1 MAVTYKILSAL
12 LSYPT
17 EDLQAAAGSFVQLLD
32 DEALLPE
39 ADRQALVRLIKQIA
53 GEDLYELQERYV
65 QLFDRTRSLSLH
77 LFEHV
82 HGESRDRGQA
92 MVDLTDLYEQSGL
105 EITANELPDH
115 LPMFLEFLSIL
126 PENEARDHLSQ
137 PLHIIAAVRERLIK
151 RKSPYA
157 TVFRALETLARV
169 KPDAAAVKTMLSE
182 PEDDPDD
189 LDAIDAEWEEAAVMF
204 GPGAP
209 DDDSCPQ
216 VSDMLARMDVPT
228 GAPLGA
234 PAPTSTLPTT
244 PPATAPH
251 ASTDPL
257 ADGQ

>member
-92 MVDLTDLYEQSGL
+92 MVDLTDLYAQHGL

-115 LPMFLEFLSIL
+115 LPLFLEFLSTL
-126 PENEARDHLSQ
+126 PEAEAREHLGQEPVLREVLGGHGECGFPGNRTRGDHMQ
-137 PLHIIAAVRERLIK
+137 EHPGEDCGDER
-151 RKSPYA
+151 A
-157 TVFRALETLARV
+157 
-169 KPDAAAVKTMLSE
+169 
-182 PEDDPDD
+182 
-189 LDAIDAEWEEAAVMF
+189 
-204 GPGAP
+204 
-209 DDDSCPQ
+209 
-216 VSDMLARMDVPT
+216 
-228 GAPLGA
+228 
-234 PAPTSTLPTT
+234 
-244 PPATAPH
+244 
-251 ASTDPL
+251 
-257 ADGQ
+257 